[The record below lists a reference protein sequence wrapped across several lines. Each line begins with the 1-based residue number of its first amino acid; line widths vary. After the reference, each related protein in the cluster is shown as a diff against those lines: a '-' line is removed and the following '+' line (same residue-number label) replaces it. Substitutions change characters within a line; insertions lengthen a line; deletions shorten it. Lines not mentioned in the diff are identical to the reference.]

1 MTHPEGL
8 IGWVDLVTTDTARAA
23 RFYGELFGWTAE
35 EMPTP
40 MGVNYTQ
47 FSRDGQLVAGMGPLP
62 PDMAAAG
69 RVSSWNSYAIVAIRP
84 WSMTSIGGS
93 TTTPPAAATRATTD
107 SASAPI
113 A

>member
-1 MTHPEGL
+1 MKHPEGL

-47 FSRDGQLVAGMGPLP
+47 FESGRTTGGWHGSV
-62 PDMAAAG
+62 AAG
-69 RVSSWNSYAIVAIRP
+69 HGR
-84 WSMTSIGGS
+84 GG
-93 TTTPPAAATRATTD
+93 TC
-107 SASAPI
+107 
-113 A
+113 